1 MKDKIRKFGI
11 NLISL
16 KEFLYKE
23 RKYNS
28 PTDSLKKLK
37 LILKGFYS
45 VNEVPFDFN
54 KFNYKDFITD
64 LENIKLSY
72 LNYPN
77 GRLLRD
83 KLIFSLFFRNF
94 SNVPEIYALIEK
106 GNVLSVNKNY
116 PEFSFDSM
124 LCFLNEKILI
134 LKPRFGTSGQG
145 VFKVKM
151 LSQNE
156 FKINNK
162 RYSIEQFKEFILS
175 LNDYIA
181 VEFIQQGKFSEKFF
195 QESANTIRIATYYD
209 QSTNSGKILY
219 ALMRFGR
226 SKSAPVDNVGS
237 GGIYSRI
244 DLGTGKLNFAIELLE
259 RGKYRI
265 LDSHPETGV
274 NIRGEYIPLWN
285 KLEKDFTH
293 LAEYIHPY
301 IKFSGWDIILTD
313 NGYYL
318 IEGNNGPE
326 LYIQGPDKPLAIEN
340 TFIKFLRTNKI
351 RN

>member
-1 MKDKIRKFGI
+1 MKDKIRNFGI
-11 NLISL
+11 DLISWR
-16 KEFLYKE
+16 EFLSKE

-28 PTDSLKKLK
+28 LSDSLKKAK
-37 LILKGFYS
+37 LILRGFYS
-45 VNEVPFDFN
+45 LNEVPFDFSRY
-54 KFNYKDFITD
+54 NYKDFITD
-64 LENIKLSY
+64 VENIKLSY

-94 SNVPEIYALIEK
+94 CNVPEIYALIDNGK
-106 GNVLSVNKNY
+106 IYCVNKNY
-116 PEFSFDSM
+116 PEFSFDSIV
-124 LCFLNEKILI
+124 CFLNEKILI

-145 VFKVKM
+145 VFKVQKI
-151 LSQNE
+151 SQNE

-162 RYSIEQFKEFILS
+162 NYSFDEFKELILS
-175 LNDYIA
+175 LDDYIA

-195 QESANTIRIATYYD
+195 RGSTNTIRITTYYD

-219 ALMRFGR
+219 ALMRFGL
-226 SKSAPVDNVGS
+226 SKSAPVDNVGA

-244 DLGTGKLNFAIELLE
+244 DLDSGKLNYAIELLK

-274 NIRGEYIPLWN
+274 NIKGEYIPYWN

-293 LAEYIHPY
+293 LAEYIYPY

-313 NGYYL
+313 NSYYL

-326 LYIQGPDKPLAIEN
+326 LYIQGPDKPLAIDEI
-340 TFIKFLRTNKI
+340 FIEFLRENNI
-351 RN
+351 R